1 LIQGKEPAVPIGYE
15 AGWDPR
21 DVLDV
26 MEKREII
33 TLHLP
38 GIEPFAIQPIAYGLL
53 VGMLSQLQSSAS

>member
-1 LIQGKEPAVPIGYE
+1 LIQGKEPAVPIDYK

-38 GIEPFAIQPIAYGLL
+38 GIEPFAIQPIAYGL
-53 VGMLSQLQSSAS
+53 